1 MLNSPL
7 LSRRLG
13 RGRFGAA
20 ATPVN
25 NETEISSDDD
35 ITDPTTA
42 HNYQD
47 LESFQKAQMLNKV
60 CFGRLLLFKKIIA
73 RHRK

>member
-20 ATPVN
+20 SATPIN

-35 ITDPTTA
+35 VTDPTTTA
-42 HNYQD
+42 HNYQDYQD

-60 CFGRLLLFKKIIA
+60 FFSNHLQY
-73 RHRK
+73 